1 MQILGSEFG
10 DIKLIIL
17 KLKLP
22 SLIKF
27 QIKMSI
33 KWVGTSK
40 LKLNYI
46 SDDWVWH
53 EIRRFMICWATA
65 IRNCCNLVLVSCG
78 NRVQCRIILM

>member
-53 EIRRFMICWATA
+53 EIRRFMICWA

-78 NRVQCRIILM
+78 SRVQCRIILM